1 MSQIFGLPQVTVE
14 VDGTPLAADQARD
27 LAAVRVQQRLSMPT
41 LCELTFADPPGP
53 LTMFSGL
60 EPGAGLRVRVPG
72 SGPPLFVGE
81 VTAVEH
87 VYGPAHERA
96 VRVRGYDM
104 LHRLRKRQ
112 PVRAHVQVTVRDLA
126 QELAGD
132 LGLTVAAVVDGPHWP
147 RLFQWGQSDLELLV
161 GVAERC
167 GLYLTVRETTLH
179 LITLDGMGDP
189 LPLTLGQALL
199 EARLEVNGDPA
210 CHEVTTIGWNSQR
223 IETHTGH
230 ASTARVGRT
239 APATVPPDRVG
250 GSGKRDLVDA
260 IAPDDP
266 HAEGLAQAELDRRVA
281 REVTFWGVADGDPRL
296 QPGSLVEIDGVATAV
311 AGRYV
316 LTTVTHTIDPQ
327 LGFVSELSSDAPPAQ
342 TPTRRATASPGVVT
356 QVDDPDE
363 LGRVRVKLSAY
374 EDVETEWLGVVVPG
388 AGPGKGL
395 VALPDVGD
403 QVLVL
408 FAHEDPGQALIL
420 GGLYGTQKPPDD
432 GVAGGAIRRYTLRT
446 PGGQYVQFDDE
457 HKIVHMAT
465 IDGSY
470 VELAPGKVLIHAETD
485 LVIEAPGHSI
495 LIQGKAINFE
505 QA

>member
-1 MSQIFGLPQVTVE
+1 MSRVFGLPQVTVE

-27 LAAVRVQQRLSMPT
+27 LAAVRVQQRLSLPT
-41 LCELTFADPPGP
+41 LCELTFVDPPGP
-53 LTMFSGL
+53 LTAISGL
-60 EPGAGLRVRVPG
+60 EPGAALRVRVPG
-72 SGPPLFVGE
+72 NGPPLFVGE

-87 VYGPAHERA
+87 IHGPAHERE
-96 VRVRGYDM
+96 VRIRGYDL

-112 PVRAHVQVTVRDLA
+112 PIRAHVELTVSDLA
-126 QELAGD
+126 QELAAD
-132 LGLTVAAVVDGPHWP
+132 AGLSVEAMLDGPRWP
-147 RLFQWGQSDLELLV
+147 RLFQAGQSDLELLV
-161 GVAERC
+161 GAAERC

-179 LITLDGMGDP
+179 LITLDGIGEA

-210 CHEVTTIGWNSQR
+210 CHEVTAIGWNSQR

-230 ASTARVGRT
+230 AATARVGRT
-239 APATVPPDRVG
+239 APAAVSPDQVG
-250 GSGKRDLVDA
+250 GSGQRDLVDV
-260 IAPDDP
+260 IAPDDQ

-281 REVTFWGVADGDPRL
+281 REVTFWGVADGDSRL
-296 QPGSLVEIDGVATAV
+296 QPGSVVDIDGVAATV

-316 LTTVTHTIDPQ
+316 LTSVTHTIDPQ
-327 LGFVSELSSDAPPAQ
+327 LGFVSELSSDAPAPQ
-342 TPTRRATASPGVVT
+342 TPARRAIASPGVVT

-363 LGRVRVKLSAY
+363 LGRARVKLSAY

-408 FAHEDPGQALIL
+408 FAHEDPAQALIL

-432 GVAGGAIRRYTLRT
+432 GVKDGAIRRYTLRT

-457 HKIVHMAT
+457 NKIVHMAT

-485 LVIEAPGHSI
+485 LVIEAPGHNI